1 MAKTIPAKI
10 PVTLIDACK
19 LVGKEFAND
28 IKKKYHLKELF
39 VPNTFAMELIA
50 GKIMAGKKFPV
61 KIHKTSHDTAI
72 LELL

>member
-10 PVTLIDACK
+10 PLILVDACK
-19 LVGKEFAND
+19 LVGNEFADD

-39 VPNTFAMELIA
+39 VPNTLAMELIA
-50 GKIMAGKKFPV
+50 GKIMSGKRFPV